1 MLGSFSV
8 AQSGL
13 SAANAQVE
21 NVMNNIANENTDGY
35 KKRVV
40 NVSEVE
46 QLGSSVTGRGTNV
59 DGIDRI
65 TNIYMYD
72 NLIDQNSK
80 KSEYDELSLMLDDIE
95 SIFYETEDSG
105 MSNDLD
111 GYYQAVENLRA
122 DPYNE
127 IYKDDLKNKGN
138 ILVDDLQTLY
148 AGIEDR
154 EKATANF
161 VQDDVGEINGILN
174 DIGNVNQQ
182 IIDEV
187 TPSNDLLDKR
197 DQLESRLSKYMSI
210 DVDRTD
216 SYTLSVG
223 DMTAVRYNTNVHDI
237 KVVDDKIAKKEVY
250 AKDDPDT
257 GEQNISTLV
266 DPDTWGDTDT
276 VTYYFNK
283 DKAITVTNGETLS
296 ESDLNYDINGDGD
309 IDDDVTVDKDNVVRA
324 MVAKINTDPD
334 LANSIKAYNGQ
345 YHIDEDGNKIPQSPT
360 DEDHYLMIEAITPGI
375 EGDYES
381 RIIVDDND
389 HTNDAGEQVSYI
401 QAQNDIKSKKAAND
415 IHYEIF
421 DEELKISSG
430 SSKSRLDNIDTTSEN
445 NKFTEY
451 KEMLDNFARKLS
463 DMTQAYIDKGDGNY
477 VSGEEASLLDVDRD
491 DMQNIGLF
499 SGASVKTLKFNDD
512 VVSNLEQEDLD
523 YLATIQWNEDISF
536 DDSGDKTS
544 FSKYLQKIKVSV
556 SSDKENVDY
565 MAETQT
571 AVTES
576 LQTSYDK
583 YTKVN
588 KDDELINLTKYQ
600 AAYEAN
606 AKVITTLD
614 QMLQTLLGMKR

>member
-197 DQLESRLSKYMSI
+197 DELENRLSKYIDI
-210 DVDRTD
+210 DVDRTN
-216 SYTLSVG
+216 SYTLSIG
-223 DMTAVRYNTNVHDI
+223 DMTAVRYNTNIHDVS
-237 KVVDDKIAKKEVY
+237 VVDDKIAKKEVY
-250 AKDDPDT
+250 AKDTDS
-257 GEQNISTLV
+257 EQNVSTLV
-266 DPDTWGDTDT
+266 DPNTWGDTDT
-276 VTYYFNK
+276 ITYYFNK
-283 DKAITVTNGETLS
+283 DKAITVTNGETLD
-296 ESDLNYDINGDGD
+296 EVALNYDVDGDGS
-309 IDDDVTVDKDNVVRA
+309 ISGSVTVDKDNAVRA

-334 LANSIKAYNGQ
+334 LANSVKAYNGQ
-345 YHIDEDGNKIPQSPT
+345 YYLDEDGNKIPQSPT

-375 EGDYES
+375 DGDYES

-451 KEMLDNFARKLS
+451 KDMLDNFARKLS
-463 DMTQAYIDKGDGNY
+463 DMTQSYIDKGDGNY
-477 VSGEEASLLDVDRD
+477 ISGEEASLLDVDRD
-491 DMQNIGLF
+491 DIQNIGLF

-536 DDSGDKTS
+536 NNNGDKTS

-576 LQTSYDK
+576 LQTSYNK

>member
-13 SAANAQVE
+13 AAANTQVE
-21 NVMNNIANENTDGY
+21 NVMNNIANEDTEGY

-40 NVSEVE
+40 SVSESE
-46 QLGSSVTGRGTNV
+46 QFDSNITGSGATV
-59 DGIDRI
+59 DGINRV

-72 NLIDQNSK
+72 NLIDQDSK
-80 KSEYDELSLMLDDIE
+80 KSEYDELSVMLDDIE

-111 GYYQAVENLRA
+111 NYYQSIENLRA
-122 DPYNE
+122 DPNNE

-138 ILVDDLQTLY
+138 VLVDDLQTLY

-154 EKATANF
+154 EKTTTNSMS
-161 VQDDVGEINGILN
+161 DDVDNINSILN

-182 IIDEV
+182 ISDSIN
-187 TPSNDLLDKR
+187 PSNDLYDKR
-197 DQLESRLSKYMSI
+197 DQLESRLSEYVEI

-216 SYTLSVG
+216 PYTLSIG
-223 DMTAVRYNTNVHDI
+223 GMTAVRYNTNVHD
-237 KVVDDKIAKKEVY
+237 VQLADDKVAKKDVY
-250 AKDDPDT
+250 AKDTDAA
-257 GEQNISTLV
+257 QNVSTLV

-276 VTYYFNK
+276 VTYYFDK
-283 DKAITVTNGETLS
+283 DISVTVTNGETLS

-309 IDDDVTVDKDNVVRA
+309 TSDDVTVDKDNVVRA
-324 MVAKINTDPD
+324 MVAKINTNPD
-334 LANSIKAYNGQ
+334 LSNSIKAYNGQ
-345 YHIDEDGNKIPQSPT
+345 YSIDKDGNKVPQSPT
-360 DEDHYLMIEAITPGI
+360 DEDHYLMIESITPGI
-375 EGDYES
+375 EGDFES
-381 RIIVDDND
+381 RIVVDDND
-389 HTNDAGEQVSYI
+389 HTDDNGDQVAYI
-401 QAQNDIKSKKAAND
+401 QSQSDIKSKKATND
-415 IHYEIF
+415 IHLEIF
-421 DEELKISSG
+421 DEELDIKTG
-430 SSKSRLDNIDTTSEN
+430 SSKSKLDNIDTTSDS

-451 KEMLDNFARKLS
+451 KDLLDNFAKTLS
-463 DMTQAYIDKGDGNY
+463 DMSEAYIDEGDGNY
-477 VSGEEASLLDVDRD
+477 VSGEQNSLLAKDSA
-491 DMQNIGLF
+491 DMQKIGLF

-512 VVSNLEQEDLD
+512 VVSGLDQDKLD
-523 YLATIQWNEDISF
+523 YLATLQWNDEVSF
-536 DDSGDKTS
+536 DDSGDKSS
-544 FSKYLQKIKVSV
+544 FSKYLQKIKVTV

-614 QMLQTLLGMKR
+614 EMLQTLLGMKR